1 MTRDIFNPA
10 FGTADVIVAA
20 TLLRIGKPA
29 SLSIWSG
36 PNAGDVAPDV
46 LAERNARRFIE
57 HFGDRKIA
65 AIKAVRDATG
75 LSLRDAKDAVSQVYE
90 TYGRLQRK
98 FLLTVTLEDDGS
110 AGGLRD
116 APVRDIERLVS
127 DQLAGGLDPTT
138 NLVCADVD
146 VFYEQETP

>member
-10 FGTADVIVAA
+10 FGTVDVIVAA

-36 PNAGDVAPDV
+36 EGAGDVTPDV

-65 AIKAVRDATG
+65 AIKAVREVTG

-90 TYGRLQRK
+90 TYADAEYFAEK
-98 FLLTVTLEDDGS
+98 
-110 AGGLRD
+110 ARD
-116 APVRDIERLVS
+116 ALEVKAYAQAAEW
-127 DQLAGGLDPTT
+127 A
-138 NLVCADVD
+138 AKAAEVD
-146 VFYEQETP
+146 TRWD